1 MLHIYAALAEKE
13 RRMISQRTKDAL
25 AALRAQGKKLG
36 GIRPKTVKIVDA
48 ANARTEKLRPVFTE
62 LSHLSARGIATEL
75 NRRGVPTPTG
85 KPWSA
90 VTVIKVQRRL
100 TDFSR
105 GPL

>member
-25 AALRAQGKKLG
+25 AALRARGKKLG

-62 LSHLSARGIATEL
+62 LSHLSARGIAIEL

-100 TDFSR
+100 EGGS
-105 GPL
+105 

>member
-1 MLHIYAALAEKE
+1 
-13 RRMISQRTKDAL
+13 MISQRTKDAL

-62 LSHLSARGIATEL
+62 LSHLSARGMYVPNCEPV
-75 NRRGVPTPTG
+75 RVPTPTG

-100 TDFSR
+100 EGGS
-105 GPL
+105 